1 MSQTNPFGANGTT
14 SDPREQ
20 ITWDI
25 YVKKLQ
31 GGIENAKASAIE
43 AGYSEEHAD
52 NITLQGWFKGRKDKL
67 RRTEMLSKAER
78 NLNKILDLNYEKE
91 DGDIKTD
98 ILKVVSDV
106 SKNITSTLGKDDG
119 YSSRS
124 ELTGKD
130 GGAIKT
136 ESIPDDEFKSILA
149 SYGTKPREEN
159 TST

>member
-1 MSQTNPFGANGTT
+1 MSNVSSANQHT

-20 ITWDI
+20 VTWDI
-25 YVKKLQ
+25 YIKKLQ

-78 NLNKILDLNYEKE
+78 NLDKILDLNYEKE

-106 SKNITSTLGKDDG
+106 SKNITSTLGKDEG
-119 YSSRS
+119 YSNRT
-124 ELTGKD
+124 EMTGKD
-130 GGAIKT
+130 GGAIKV

-159 TST
+159 PST

>member
-20 ITWDI
+20 IMWDI

-31 GGIENAKASAIE
+31 GGIENAYASAVE
-43 AGYSEEHAD
+43 AGYEDDTAKQ
-52 NITLQGWFKGRKDKL
+52 ITVRSWFLERKAKL
-67 RRTEMLSKAER
+67 RRKEMLSKAER
-78 NLNKILDLNYEKE
+78 NLDKILDLNYEKE

-136 ESIPDDEFKSILA
+136 ESIPDEEFKNILA

-159 TST
+159 PST